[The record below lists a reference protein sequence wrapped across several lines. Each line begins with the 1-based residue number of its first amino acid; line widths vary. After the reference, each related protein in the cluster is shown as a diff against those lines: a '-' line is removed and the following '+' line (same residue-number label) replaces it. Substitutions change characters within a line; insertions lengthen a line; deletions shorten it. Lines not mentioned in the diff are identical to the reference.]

1 MDMDDCL
8 DEIDDLSAVSTL
20 LLMHED
26 SSMSVLL
33 TSSLIEVVVDSRSYF
48 SSFIA
53 KALPA

>member
-33 TSSLIEVVVDSRSYF
+33 TSSLIEVVADSRSYF